1 MKKRLLPFCAIIAAL
16 ILLSACMPAVPLA
29 TPAIATAEPTPVPPP
44 TATPRLFQTPAPTP
58 MPPDAAF
65 ESEAA
70 PLSRNDFTVQLP
82 GGAFCLL
89 DQSSAELESL
99 LGENFA
105 DNKLQTADMLFTQLD
120 SYVGSVFFFG
130 TPTPRGIKQG
140 DALEAVLEAYGTP
153 SEIDDLGDTS
163 FYLYYVEPESSEGLD
178 FNDSRPMW
186 YYHVGFT
193 ILDDKVDSAFI
204 EGWTTE

>member
-1 MKKRLLPFCAIIAAL
+1 MKKRLSPVYAVIAAL
-16 ILLSACMPAVPLA
+16 MLLSACMPAVPLT
-29 TPAIATAEPTPVPPP
+29 TPTIATAEPTPVPPP

-70 PLSRNDFTVQLP
+70 PLSREDYTINLP
-82 GGAFCLL
+82 NGAFCLL
-89 DQSSAELESL
+89 DQSSEDLANILEQ
-99 LGENFA
+99 EFI
-105 DNKLQTADMLFTQLD
+105 DNKLQTDDMLFMQLD
-120 SYVGSVFFFG
+120 SYVDSVFFFG
-130 TPTPRGIKQG
+130 RATPRGIKQG
-140 DALEAVLEAYGTP
+140 DSLDAVLEAYGTP

-163 FYLYYVEPESSEGLD
+163 FYLYYLEPESSEGLD
-178 FNDSRPMW
+178 FNESRPMW

>member
-1 MKKRLLPFCAIIAAL
+1 MKKRLPTICAIIAAL
-16 ILLSACMPAVPLA
+16 IFFGACTPDVPVT
-29 TPAIATAEPTPVPPP
+29 TPVIATAEPTPELSP

-58 MPPDAAF
+58 LPPDAAF

-70 PLSRNDFTVQLP
+70 PLSRGDYTVQLP

-89 DQSSAELESL
+89 DQSSAELEQL
-99 LGENFA
+99 LAQEFE
-105 DNKLQTADMLFTQLD
+105 DNKLQTQDMLFTQLD
-120 SYVGSVFFFG
+120 SYVDSVFFFE
-130 TPTPRGIKQG
+130 TPTPRGVRQG
-140 DALEAVLEAYGTP
+140 DPLEAVLEAYGTP
-153 SEIDDLGDTS
+153 SEIDDFGDTS
-163 FYLYYVEPESSEGLD
+163 IYLYYIGPESSEGLD
-178 FNDSRPMW
+178 FIESRPMW